1 MTRPQLIAR
10 NLLRNRRRTLLT
22 TGSVAASILLLEV
35 FSATYRYIEAP
46 PTPGSFDLVLMVG
59 PQTSFMRPLPLS
71 HGARLATLPGIA
83 AVSPLN
89 MVDVFYGG
97 EEKPLWAVACDP
109 ATMFKVR
116 PDWRLPEDQR
126 QVFLHEKAA
135 LVASRRIA
143 EARRWKIGDRIP
155 LRSQGYDLTLELVL
169 RGIYSSPEDETLMA
183 FHWDFLNDIQGSPN
197 KPGAFWVL
205 SRTREEIPGLVSAI
219 DAMFRNTDAE
229 TRTQPMK
236 QFVLDFLALLG
247 NVKLILMAVSA
258 AVVFAVLLIVAN
270 TIGMSIR
277 ERTSELAVL
286 RALGFRPREVL
297 SMLTAESLAISL
309 AGASI
314 GCLLAWLLLRVA
326 AGYQMGGMMPV
337 YIQIDS
343 ATIGVALVV
352 ALTLTLASTLLPAYR
367 AAHVNIAQALR
378 FVG

>member
-22 TGSVAASILLLEV
+22 TGSVAPSILLLEM

-46 PTPGSFDLVLMVG
+46 PTPGSFDLVLMVV
-59 PQTSFMRPLPLS
+59 PRTSLMQPLRLS

-89 MVDVFYGG
+89 MVDVFYGA
-97 EEKPLWAVACDP
+97 EEKPLWALACDP
-109 ATMFKVR
+109 ATMLKAR
-116 PDWRLPEDQR
+116 PDWRLPEEQR
-126 QVFLHEKAA
+126 QAFLNEKVA
-135 LVASRRIA
+135 LVAGRSIA
-143 EARRWKIGDRIP
+143 EARKWKVGDRIF
-155 LRSQGYDLTLELVL
+155 LRSPGYDLTLELVH
-169 RGIYSSPEDETLMA
+169 RGIYSSAEDETLMA
-183 FHWDFLNDIQGSPN
+183 LHRNFLNDIHGSPN

-205 SRTREEIPGLVSAI
+205 SRTPEEVPRLMTAI

-236 QFVLDFLALLG
+236 QFVLDMLAMLG

-258 AVVFAVLLIVAN
+258 VVFAVLLIVAN
-270 TIGMSIR
+270 AIGMSIR

-286 RALGFRPREVL
+286 RALGFRPREL
-297 SMLTAESLAISL
+297 LTMLTAETLAISL

-314 GCLLAWLLLRVA
+314 GCPLAWLLLRVA

-343 ATIGVALVV
+343 ATIGAALVV
-352 ALTLTLASTLLPAYR
+352 ALALSLASTLLPAYQ